1 LGEKDMLS
9 YIKGKLEYVSEKFIV
24 VENNG
29 IGYNINVSEKTIN
42 TLKKIN
48 GDVKVFT
55 YMNIKE
61 DEISLYGFI
70 EKKEVDFFNMLISV
84 SGIGPKSALSILDV
98 LTVNEIVNAII
109 TNDTKTLCRGHG
121 IGNKAAQRITLE
133 LKDKVKNYDVF
144 DDNQNSVK
152 NIVSDTKIE
161 KEAVEALIILGF
173 SKNEALKAISSVEIN
188 NKTVDEII
196 KSALKTLSM

>member
-1 LGEKDMLS
+1 MIS
-9 YIKGKLEYVSEKFIV
+9 YIKGKLEYISEKFII

-29 IGYNINVSEKTIN
+29 IGYNINVSEKTMN
-42 TLKKIN
+42 ALKAIN

-70 EKKEVDFFNMLISV
+70 EKEEVDFFNMLISV

-98 LTVNEIVNAII
+98 LTVNEIINAII
-109 TNDTKTLCRGHG
+109 NNDIKTLCRGYG
-121 IGNKAAQRITLE
+121 IGNKAAQRIALE
-133 LKDKVKNYDVF
+133 LKDKVKNYDMLLN
-144 DDNQNSVK
+144 DNQNSAENV
-152 NIVSDTKIE
+152 VSDTKIK

-173 SKNEALKAISSVEIN
+173 SKNEALKAISSIETN

-196 KSALKTLSM
+196 KSALKTLSTQI